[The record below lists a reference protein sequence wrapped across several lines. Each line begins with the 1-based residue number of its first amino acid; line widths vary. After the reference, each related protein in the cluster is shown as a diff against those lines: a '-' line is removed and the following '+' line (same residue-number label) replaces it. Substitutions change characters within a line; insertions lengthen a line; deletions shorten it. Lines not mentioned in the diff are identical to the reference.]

1 MAPGGHPWDGT
12 GGWYSAFITTGQA
25 RLCIWIF
32 LGGWGGGDAGH
43 EEVTIEY
50 SGEGTHLKTA
60 DLCSG

>member
-12 GGWYSAFITTGQA
+12 GGWYSAFITIGQA

-43 EEVTIEY
+43 EEVTIE
-50 SGEGTHLKTA
+50 
-60 DLCSG
+60 